1 LKQILLFLREKK
13 NDSGLERKRLFL
25 LTTLSTFFSKGVSFT
40 LLLISV
46 PLTLSYLGN
55 TYFAISN
62 TIISTLAMFNY
73 LDFGIGIGVQNLLPF
88 YIAESNKNKINQ
100 IISTAFYVLIVSC
113 AIVLVVGV
121 CIINFYDWESIFN
134 LKDVVKVEEVRS
146 ALLTSL
152 LLIGF
157 AIPVTII
164 QRIHNAYQKAFI
176 NEWFITL
183 GNVLSILCLFLV
195 IKLSLSL
202 PYVIFALQ
210 GTLVVSLV
218 INFLAYYKDPSR
230 YEISFKYVELKTF
243 RILISTGFK
252 YLVLLIFSVGLFS
265 LDNFILLKFRSP
277 NDVTNYLLGYRLISI
292 LNVPVLILSNSFLPA
307 YNDAIARGDRKWV
320 SNIILNAV
328 KVISIISF
336 VETILL
342 LAYGHDIM
350 SLWVKTK
357 LGLSF
362 KDYILFSLLLVFL
375 NFNTF
380 FSMIAISHRYL
391 NRSLYFFT
399 TGVLI
404 TVSAKFI
411 LVKYITTGYGAIIL
425 PTVIIM
431 PLLFLAP
438 LIYNVYKKDIKK

>member
-1 LKQILLFLREKK
+1 MKQIFLFLKEKN
-13 NDSGLERKRLFL
+13 NDSGQERKRLFL
-25 LTTLSTFFSKGVSFT
+25 LTTLSTIFSKGVSFT

-55 TYFAISN
+55 TYFAITN

-88 YIAESNKNKINQ
+88 FIAESKKDKINQ
-100 IISTAFYVLIVSC
+100 IVSTAFYVLIVSC
-113 AIVLVVGV
+113 IVVLVVGSF
-121 CIINFYDWESIFN
+121 IIYFYDWTSIFN

-157 AIPVTII
+157 AIPLSII

-183 GNVLSILCLFLV
+183 GNILSIGCLFLV

-210 GTLVVSLV
+210 GTLVLTVL
-218 INFLAYYKDPSR
+218 INFLAYYKNSSK

-252 YLVLLIFSVGLFS
+252 YLVLLIFSVGLFA
-265 LDNFILLKFRSP
+265 LDNFILLKFRSA

-307 YNDAIARGDRKWV
+307 YNDAIAREDRKWV
-320 SNIILNAV
+320 SNIILNAI
-328 KVISIISF
+328 KLISIISF
-336 VETILL
+336 FEVLLL

-350 SLWVKTK
+350 NLWVKAK
-357 LGLSF
+357 LELSF
-362 KDYILFSLLLVFL
+362 KDYVLFSLLLVFL

-380 FSMIAISHRYL
+380 FSMIAISSKYL
-391 NRSLYFFT
+391 NLSLYLFT
-399 TGVLI
+399 IAVLI

-411 LVKYITTGYGAIIL
+411 LVKYIVTGYGAIIF
-425 PTVIIM
+425 PMIIIM
-431 PLLFLAP
+431 PALFLIP
-438 LIYNVYKKDIKK
+438 LIFNIYKNDIRK